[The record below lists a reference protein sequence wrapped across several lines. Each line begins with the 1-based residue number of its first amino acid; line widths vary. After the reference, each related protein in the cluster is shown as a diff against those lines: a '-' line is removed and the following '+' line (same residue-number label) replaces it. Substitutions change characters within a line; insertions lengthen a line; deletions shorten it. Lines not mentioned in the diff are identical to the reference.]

1 MRLYGEEE
9 RAVRVVA
16 VEDYT
21 TFNNLLGSKKLFIAL
36 IAYVVLSVVGVVMD
50 VLEGAYIM
58 GAIDAVIHAL
68 ICVSLFMFNKAN
80 KSIEEKFSDKGLKMF
95 QISHAIKYG
104 IMFILMTVLLIM
116 IVLRW
121 SSTQADLNKAF
132 TSASSEADKAAAKVV
147 KNQNGWIYLGILVG
161 YLIFS
166 CLVYVYYKAVMAIGE
181 GARKYYEKG
190 THFWEDLK
198 FGGYYCFVTA
208 GLLVVLGALA
218 ALGLFDKIVAKMS
231 NADVASFAG
240 GLGWFAFIYRAL
252 FACLLVF
259 IGLILLKGYKVMS
272 STSTSTDIVV
282 DSETGEQLTEEEI
295 AEVNAAREA
304 RLKAIREEEE
314 NEAESMSEE
323 FAKMDEDGAE

>member
-9 RAVRVVA
+9 RATRVVA
-16 VEDYT
+16 VEDYSL
-21 TFNNLLGSKKLFIAL
+21 FNSLLGSKKLFIAL
-36 IAYVVLSVVGVVMD
+36 IAYIVLSVVGVVMGI
-50 VLEGAYIM
+50 LEGAYIM
-58 GAIDAVIHAL
+58 AGVDAVIHAL

-95 QISHAIKYG
+95 QITHAVKYG
-104 IMFILMTVLLIM
+104 ILFILMTVLLVM

-132 TSASSEADKAAAKVV
+132 TAASSEADKAAAKVV
-147 KNQNGWIYLGILVG
+147 KNQNGWIYLGILIG

-208 GLLVVLGALA
+208 GLLLVLGALG
-218 ALGLFDKIVAKMS
+218 ALGLLDKIVARMS

-252 FACLLVF
+252 FAGLLVYV
-259 IGLILLKGYKVMS
+259 GLLCLKGYKTMS
-272 STSTSTDIVV
+272 AQVTSTDIIV
-282 DSETGEQLTEEEI
+282 DADTGEQLTEEEV

-304 RLKAIREEEE
+304 RLKALQEEEE
-314 NEAESMSEE
+314 TEAESMSDE